1 MAARVSA
8 VQALRGI
15 AKDIEGLPKVSRQAA
30 RLSLNQTLER
40 KGLPSIRREM
50 ESQVRFPAGYLK
62 DKNRLGI
69 TKKAT
74 DNDLQV
80 AITGRA
86 RPTSLARFAQGQAF
100 DTPRR
105 RGYVSVRV
113 NGGGGQKRIK
123 RAFFVR
129 LRRGRDTSD
138 GFNLGLAIR
147 LRPGERIQG
156 RRNAGSGIQIAPDLY
171 LLYGPS
177 VDQVFKD
184 AGPTAVVRVLP
195 DIEREYTRQFVR
207 LSRAR

>member
-8 VQALRGI
+8 VQTLRGL
-15 AKDIEGLPKVSRQAA
+15 AKDIEALPGVSRTSA
-30 RLSLNQTLER
+30 RLALNSTLER
-40 KGLPSIRREM
+40 KGLPTIRREM

-62 DKNRLGI
+62 DKNRLDI
-69 TKKAT
+69 TKRAT
-74 DNDLQV
+74 DADLQV
-80 AITGRA
+80 AITARH

-100 DTPRR
+100 DAPRR

-113 NGGGGQKRIK
+113 QGGAKKIK

-147 LRPGERIQG
+147 LRPGERLLG
-156 RRNAGSGIQIAPDLY
+156 RRNAGSGVEIAPNLY

-184 AGPTAVVRVLP
+184 AGPQAVVRVLP

-207 LSRAR
+207 LSRGR

>member
-15 AKDIEGLPKVSRQAA
+15 AKDIEALPDVSRQAA

-62 DKNRLGI
+62 DSTRLAI

-74 DNDLQV
+74 DRDLQV
-80 AITGRA
+80 AITGRH
-86 RPTSLARFAQGQAF
+86 RPTSLARFAPGQSF
-100 DTPRR
+100 DAPRR

-113 NGGGGQKRIK
+113 NAGAKRIK

-147 LRPGERIQG
+147 LRPGERITG
-156 RRNAGSGIQIAPDLY
+156 RRNGGSGVEIAPNLY

-207 LSRAR
+207 LSRGR